1 MATAPSSAV
10 PSAAA
15 ATAVATPAVVPTFAA
30 TYAQFVRELLLT
42 FPEYEAPLKAA
53 LATPATDAKATFLAT
68 WRAHSH
74 DIATKHAA
82 VFAATPEGMPLVPG
96 APMTAKLWSELSDA
110 THTAIWK
117 YLSSLLLLAA
127 VDGETEDMSGFQ
139 EDMETMMRLLKES
152 GDDLASEMSGIFE
165 KLAGIAKTFGLG
177 GEAAGGA
184 GAAGVDLS
192 GAAAAASKFKIPE
205 RLFKGHI
212 AKIAEELVKEFK
224 PEDFGIAPE
233 MLESDDP
240 ARVFN
245 YLQEIFTKKPEML
258 MGAAQKIAKKIQAKF
273 ARGEIRREEI
283 IAEAEELMKEF
294 SSNTAFSS
302 LFGSLGEMLKSTEKE
317 SGNEGSARRR
327 EVQERLRRK
336 QAEKEA
342 RRAGAGAGAATN
354 TLVHNPAAVAAAE
367 AAMAALLEEE
377 EHAKHAVAAKPAA
390 KKKK

>member
-1 MATAPSSAV
+1 MATV
-10 PSAAA
+10 
-15 ATAVATPAVVPTFAA
+15 TPTFAA

-53 LATPATDAKATFLAT
+53 LAAPAADAKAEFLAT
-68 WRAHSH
+68 WRTHSH
-74 DIATKHAA
+74 DIATKNAA
-82 VFAATPEGMPLVPG
+82 LFSTVPEGMPLVPG
-96 APMTAKLWSELSDA
+96 APMTAKLWSELSEA

-127 VDGETEDMSGFQ
+127 VDGEGATEDMSGFQ

-165 KLAGIAKTFGLG
+165 KLAGLAKTFGLDSAA
-177 GEAAGGA
+177 AAGGA
-184 GAAGVDLS
+184 GAGVDLS

-342 RRAGAGAGAATN
+342 RRAGAGGSTTN

-377 EHAKHAVAAKPAA
+377 EHAKRAAAAKPAA